1 MDMLHLVDRLE
12 NLIAGGQRIPLLSQV
27 IVKESELLTLLGQ
40 MRTIIVEEEKQSE
53 EERHKRDRLLAQARS
68 EAATILVHARE
79 EAERS
84 LNQVLAQAPEERAY
98 EMLRRATEEAQL
110 IIRRAEE
117 HVLQLRR
124 EADHYMA
131 ETLRTLRDQ
140 LMEIETGVGRTILS
154 IEKGLESLTSEPM
167 EPEEIDEELIAGE
180 IIADGFAS
188 LGTVAVPVDHLQAG
202 LQPRRSS
209 LAADTMGY

>member
-12 NLIAGGQRIPLLSQV
+12 NLIASGQRIPLLSQV
-27 IVKESELLTLLGQ
+27 ILKESELLTLLGQ

-53 EERHKRDRLLAQARS
+53 EERHERERLLAQARS
-68 EAATILVHARE
+68 EAANIVVHARE

-84 LNQVLAQAPEERAY
+84 LNQALVQTPEERAY

-110 IIRRAEE
+110 IIRRAEG

-131 ETLRTLRDQ
+131 ETLRTLHDQ
-140 LMEIETGVGRTILS
+140 LSEIETGVGRTILS
-154 IEKGLESLTSEPM
+154 IEKGLESLTGEPI
-167 EPEEIDEELIAGE
+167 EPEEIDEELIAGAT
-180 IIADGFAS
+180 IADDLAS
-188 LGTVAVPVDHLQAG
+188 LGTAAVSADDQRAS